1 MFVCER
7 ERERGKEREG
17 ERGRERER
25 ERVFMCTLSLRKISD
40 LLELE

>member
-7 ERERGKEREG
+7 EIQKKRGREEHTKTHIPRGK

-25 ERVFMCTLSLRKISD
+25 KIGRER
-40 LLELE
+40 